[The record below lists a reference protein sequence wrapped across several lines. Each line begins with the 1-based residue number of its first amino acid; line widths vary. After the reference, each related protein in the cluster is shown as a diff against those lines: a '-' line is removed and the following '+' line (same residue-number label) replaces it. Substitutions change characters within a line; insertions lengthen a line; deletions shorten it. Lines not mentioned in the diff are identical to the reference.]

1 MVELTLIHGDC
12 LSVLKMMS
20 SEFVDCIITSPPYW
34 GLRDYGKEACKIWDG
49 DPYCEHEWEV
59 CIARHDNLRPSK
71 VSDKTIVGS
80 NKELRFRTGGI
91 VEEAIC
97 KKCVPAGTLVFAD
110 AFRPIEKICEGEKI
124 QGLNGEQIVLRTF
137 KRKYKGKI
145 VKLSVRYLGEF
156 YFTPDHEIL
165 VAEFE
170 RLRLQRNWERHWETT
185 LKNLR
190 WVEAKNLKT
199 IRLKGVFHCVVV
211 PKFNIEEDV
220 ILDFSKYLRRHGKT
234 FIRPKMRLTET
245 LAYIM
250 GWYVAEG
257 CVSNSVIFSLSSEED
272 ENISKLTDAIKE
284 LGYKPNVKKVK
295 RENCVNVILPSRPL
309 ARAFKEWFG
318 SDARNKRIPSFLF
331 KARKE
336 IIRAFLD
343 GYFHG
348 DGTLG
353 KYSSNLVYRI
363 STASLNL
370 LRSVQFLFLKL
381 GEVWG
386 VSKKKAT
393 KSVISGREI
402 RGKNSY
408 CLFKTLRNTEH
419 KFYFENDDYYFF
431 PITKVELVDFDDY
444 VFNLQTTEELYLLP
458 FVVHNCGAWYGQLG
472 LEPTLDLYLKH
483 ILQITAELKRVLK
496 RTGVMFWVHGDS
508 YSAKST
514 HSNKKGITNY
524 DNLSSDYG
532 RRSGRTVRH
541 EGRFHDDMP
550 EKCLLLQNYRLAIRM
565 IEEQGWILRNVLI
578 WYKPNHMPS
587 SVRDRLTNTYEP
599 VFMFVKSKKYWFDL
613 DAIRIPHKYPSARS
627 KNATNKHRGYG
638 NPVYSG
644 FEWDASKHP
653 LGKNPGDMWVLPTE
667 PFPDAHF
674 AVFPTKLAE
683 LLVKAS
689 CPPEIC
695 RYCGFIR
702 ERIVVQGEFIKT
714 GGKRKKDTPSV
725 SEREK
730 REGTGYYYK
739 EAVGWTSCECKGD
752 DKWRSGTVLDP
763 FLGSGTTMVAAR
775 NLGRNCI
782 GIEIN
787 SEYIRIAKRRLNW
800 GNSIEFMKFRYLEE
814 EDIERNPFILSR

>member
-12 LSVLKMMS
+12 LSVLKMMP

-34 GLRDYGKEACKIWDG
+34 GLRDYGGEACKIWDG

-71 VSDKTIVGS
+71 VSEKTIVGS
-80 NKELRFRTGGI
+80 NKELRFRTGEK

-97 KKCVPAGTLVFAD
+97 KK
-110 AFRPIEKICEGEKI
+110 
-124 QGLNGEQIVLRTF
+124 
-137 KRKYKGKI
+137 
-145 VKLSVRYLGEF
+145 
-156 YFTPDHEIL
+156 
-165 VAEFE
+165 
-170 RLRLQRNWERHWETT
+170 
-185 LKNLR
+185 
-190 WVEAKNLKT
+190 
-199 IRLKGVFHCVVV
+199 
-211 PKFNIEEDV
+211 
-220 ILDFSKYLRRHGKT
+220 
-234 FIRPKMRLTET
+234 
-245 LAYIM
+245 
-250 GWYVAEG
+250 
-257 CVSNSVIFSLSSEED
+257 
-272 ENISKLTDAIKE
+272 
-284 LGYKPNVKKVK
+284 
-295 RENCVNVILPSRPL
+295 
-309 ARAFKEWFG
+309 
-318 SDARNKRIPSFLF
+318 
-331 KARKE
+331 
-336 IIRAFLD
+336 
-343 GYFHG
+343 
-348 DGTLG
+348 
-353 KYSSNLVYRI
+353 
-363 STASLNL
+363 
-370 LRSVQFLFLKL
+370 
-381 GEVWG
+381 
-386 VSKKKAT
+386 
-393 KSVISGREI
+393 
-402 RGKNSY
+402 
-408 CLFKTLRNTEH
+408 
-419 KFYFENDDYYFF
+419 
-431 PITKVELVDFDDY
+431 
-444 VFNLQTTEELYLLP
+444 
-458 FVVHNCGAWYGQLG
+458 CGAWYGQLG

-496 RTGVMFWVHGDS
+496 KTGVMFWVHGDS

-532 RRSGRTVRH
+532 KRSGRTVRH
-541 EGRFHDDMP
+541 EGRFHDNMP

-599 VFMFVKSKKYWFDL
+599 VFMFVKSRKYWFDL
-613 DAIRIPHKYPSARS
+613 DAIRIPHKYPSAKS

-683 LLVKAS
+683 LLVRAS

-739 EAVGWTSCECKGD
+739 EAVGWTSCGCKGD
-752 DKWRSGTVLDP
+752 DKWRSGIVLDP

-787 SEYIRIAKRRLNW
+787 SEYIKIAKRRLNW

-814 EDIERNPFILSR
+814 EDIERNPFLLSR